1 MFKAHKGSDFQ
12 LKRRENYSSDELT
25 AAVRVG
31 AQPLVAELRLPGLDE
46 HQEEAQTGPDLGV
59 GPHLGTRQSMT
70 AENLKQR
77 MRNPRFGV
85 VYRNFQLSWAKLRIE
100 KFTEPLAVCPILQ
113 TGGFLTIKN
122 MDIRRV

>member
-1 MFKAHKGSDFQ
+1 MFKAHEGSD
-12 LKRRENYSSDELT
+12 YSSDELT